1 MTTQPTPTST
11 PGTTQEKLPEPV
23 DPRLKK
29 IYVYAEGTFVIRNAQ
44 DSHTIS
50 IKTPAFDVSGWIDL
64 SRMRPSGDTVYTEV
78 QVSFANRQNVRYSN
92 YVWQNPQLVA
102 LADMTNGRNYL
113 SGTHIDIVVTQT
125 SSADNF
131 ATPLEFAYQFIVE
144 SQ

>member
-1 MTTQPTPTST
+1 MASERPQTST
-11 PGTTQEKLPEPV
+11 PATQLERLPEP

-29 IYVYAEGTFVIRNAQ
+29 IYVYAEGTFVLRNAQ

-92 YVWQNPQLVA
+92 YIWQNPQLVA

-125 SSADNF
+125 TSADNF

-144 SQ
+144 SA